1 MQIRGAIDAIR
12 VMASWVVV
20 FQCRWTCN
28 HGDGDVMLGVAL
40 LIPLPFSCTLAG
52 GCDDLCCSCV
62 VISDA
67 KISRGLGLLIW

>member
-1 MQIRGAIDAIR
+1 MQY
-12 VMASWVVV
+12 VSWPHGWWSSNVGG
-20 FQCRWTCN
+20 RN

-40 LIPLPFSCTLAG
+40 LILLPFSCTLAG